1 MADWSHGYVAGSTYN
16 IAYQPAQ
23 TPAHMAMV
31 CAAAGIDWQPR
42 PRMTVADIGC
52 GRGYAASTLA
62 AANPD
67 WTVIGLDH
75 NPVHIAEAMQTA
87 GRAGLGNALFLEAD
101 LAAMDAAGLDRIPP
115 LDVAMVH
122 GVWSWVSD
130 EVRAGI
136 VRLLARRLKP
146 GGLAYLGYNAL
157 PAAGADLAL
166 QRLLRH
172 LAGPVGAQ
180 PGQAEA
186 AAATALERLR
196 GMAAHLPLRET
207 PMLKR
212 LLADPPV
219 LEPAFVA
226 HEFLTTHWRPVFF
239 EDLCAALGPAKLDF
253 VGSSNLFEAVPA
265 LVCDPAQLAVMAMLP
280 EGAPR
285 EFLKDVCLPRS
296 FRADVF
302 IRGGRRTDPVE
313 ALDSVVVAACAP
325 LPEESPI
332 LGTGTGRAALPPP
345 AWDAIAAGLAEGPQ
359 PIGALR
365 ARAAETLHPGEVLA
379 LLTGTEMVLPVYR
392 PPERAPAATR
402 FNLAAAAIHAP
413 DGEGAGHFALASP
426 VAAGGLPATALDLA
440 LVAALLEGADP
451 EDPMALARR
460 LQPELSPE
468 GQERAAEIIAGRW
481 EERIP
486 VWQRFGV
493 L

>member
-16 IAYQPAQ
+16 IAFQPAQ

-31 CAAAGIDWQPR
+31 CAAAGVDWQPR
-42 PRMTVADIGC
+42 PRMTIADIGC
-52 GRGYAASTLA
+52 GRGYAANTLA
-62 AANPD
+62 AANPE

-75 NPVHIAEAMQTA
+75 NPVHIAEATQTA
-87 GRAGLGNALFLEAD
+87 GRAGLGNTLFLEAD
-101 LAAMDAAGLDRIPP
+101 LAALDAAALDRLPP
-115 LDVAMVH
+115 LDLVMVH

-130 EVRAGI
+130 EVRDGI

-157 PAAGADLAL
+157 PASGHDLAL

-172 LAGPVGAQ
+172 LAGPVGTH

-186 AAATALERLR
+186 AAASALERLR
-196 GMAAHLPLRET
+196 GMAEHLPLPKT
-207 PMLKR
+207 AMLKR
-212 LLADPPV
+212 LVAEPPV
-219 LEPAFVA
+219 LEPGFVA
-226 HEFLTTHWRPVFF
+226 HEFLTSHWRPVFF
-239 EDLCAALGPAKLDF
+239 EDLCASLGPAKLDF
-253 VGSSNLFEAVPA
+253 VGSCNLFEAVA
-265 LVCDPAQLAVMAMLP
+265 GLVCDAPQLAVMSTLP
-280 EGAPR
+280 VGAPR
-285 EFLKDVCLPRS
+285 EFLKDLCLPRA

-325 LPEESPI
+325 LPEESPV
-332 LGTGTGRAALPPP
+332 LGTGTGRAALPQP
-345 AWDAIAAGLAEGPQ
+345 AWEAISAALAEGPQ

-365 ARAAETLHPGEVLA
+365 ARAEQALHPGEVLA
-379 LLTGTEMVLPVYR
+379 LLTGTEIVLPVYR

-413 DGEGAGHFALASP
+413 NGEGTGHFALASP

-440 LVAALLEGADP
+440 LAAALLEGADP
-451 EDPMALARR
+451 DDPMALARR
-460 LQPELSPE
+460 LQPELSLE
-468 GQERAAEIIAGRW
+468 SQERAAEIIADRW

>member
-1 MADWSHGYVAGSTYN
+1 MADWSHGYVAGSTYGV
-16 IAYQPAQ
+16 AFQAAQ

-31 CAAAGIDWQPR
+31 CAAAGVDWQPR

-52 GRGYAASTLA
+52 GRGYAANTLA

-67 WTVIGLDH
+67 WTVVGLDH
-75 NPVHIAEAMQTA
+75 NPVHIAEATQTA

-101 LAAMDAAGLDRIPP
+101 LAALDEAGLDRIPP
-115 LDVAMVH
+115 LDVVMVH

-130 EVRAGI
+130 EVREGI

-172 LAGPVGAQ
+172 LAGPVGAH

-186 AAATALERLR
+186 AAAMALERLR
-196 GMAAHLPLRET
+196 GMAGHLPLRET

-219 LEPAFVA
+219 MEPAFVA

-253 VGSSNLFEAVPA
+253 VGSSNLFEAVPG
-265 LVCDPAQLAVMAMLP
+265 LVCDAPQLEAMATLP
-280 EGAPR
+280 EGPPR
-285 EFLKDVCLPRS
+285 EFLKDLCLPRS

-302 IRGGRRTDPVE
+302 IRGGRRTDPLE
-313 ALDSVVVAACAP
+313 ALDAVVIAACAP
-325 LPEESPI
+325 IPEESPV
-332 LGTGTGRAALPPP
+332 LATGTGKAALPQP

-359 PIGALR
+359 PLGALR
-365 ARAAETLHPGEVLA
+365 ARVAEALHPGEVLA
-379 LLTGTEMVLPVYR
+379 LLTGTELVLPVYR

-402 FNLAAAAIHAP
+402 FNLAAAALHAP
-413 DGEGAGHFALASP
+413 TGEGTGHFALASP

-440 LVAALLEGADP
+440 LAAALLEGADP

-460 LQPELSPE
+460 LQPGLSPE
-468 GQERAAEIIAGRW
+468 GQERAAAIIAERW
-481 EERIP
+481 DERIP
-486 VWQRFGV
+486 VWQRFGI